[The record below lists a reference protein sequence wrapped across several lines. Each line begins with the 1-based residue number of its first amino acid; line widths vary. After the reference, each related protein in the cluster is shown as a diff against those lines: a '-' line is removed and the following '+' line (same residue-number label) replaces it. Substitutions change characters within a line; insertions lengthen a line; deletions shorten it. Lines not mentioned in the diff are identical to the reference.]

1 MEYPVRLLFADILI
15 EAGIDHVFGLPGGNT
30 PFIFDGFVD
39 KKDHFKTYLARHEG
53 GAAVMAD
60 MYSRITGK
68 PAVLVGQGPW
78 IATSGGYGI
87 VESYMSGLPM
97 IIICD
102 TSDYYSLP
110 QFAPYQNASGDYGSV
125 DLQAMMKS
133 MTKFTT
139 LATNPSEFL
148 HGLQLAIK
156 HATTGRPGP
165 AAVLIRWNIPFEKID
180 MEKVHP
186 KFYPVSGYLKDSPPC
201 LSQQHATE
209 IATQLLNAGNPIM
222 ICGQGARGSSA
233 YEEVKELAELIG
245 LPVATSYL
253 GKSTLPET
261 HDCAL
266 GTMGAIGQKIANSK
280 ITEADL
286 ILTVGSSLAPDNTKW
301 MAADYINPEKQ
312 TIIQIDIDS
321 RNTGWTYPISL
332 GVTSD
337 AKLAL
342 SAITEKIKEIGIPFD
357 VNQRIE
363 KLKQEK
369 SDADYFSESIRNST
383 ETPIAPERVVGEL
396 NKLVSENDLLVLD
409 GGNNRMWITHHFQ
422 TNTPGQILAGGGA
435 AAVGYGPPA
444 AVSAQLTA
452 PDKKVICVCGDGGMM
467 MQLYAIEMAR
477 DLNLP
482 VVFLVLNN
490 SCLGNVRDYQAPE
503 RRIATEYSQTNFAGI
518 AEGSG
523 IKGTRVDDPEKLHD
537 VLSSALK
544 SNKPELIEV
553 IVNDKPHFKLM
564 S

>member
-1 MEYPVRLLFADILI
+1 MMEYPVRLLFADILI

-39 KKDHFKTYLARHEG
+39 KKEHFKTYLARHEG

-60 MYSRITGK
+60 MYARITGK
-68 PAVLVGQGPW
+68 PGVLVGQGPW

-87 VESYMSGLPM
+87 VESFMSGLPM

-102 TSDYYSLP
+102 TSDYYALP
-110 QFAPYQNASGDYGSV
+110 QFGPYQNASGDYGGV

-165 AAVLIRWNIPFEKID
+165 AAVLIRWNIPFENID

-186 KFYPVSGYLKDSPPC
+186 KFFPVSGYLQDSPPC
-201 LSQQHATE
+201 ISQQHATE
-209 IATQLLNAGNPIM
+209 VATQLLNASNPVV
-222 ICGQGARGSSA
+222 ICGQGARSSNA
-233 YEEVKELAELIG
+233 YEEVRDLAELIG

-253 GKSTLPET
+253 GKSTIPET
-261 HDCAL
+261 HDCAI

-301 MAADYINPEKQ
+301 MAADYIKPDKQ
-312 TIIQIDIDS
+312 AIIQIDIDS

-342 SAITEKIKEIGIPFD
+342 TAIIEKIKEIDMPFD
-357 VNQRIE
+357 VSQRIE

-369 SDADYFSESIRNST
+369 TDAEYFNESVLNSP

-396 NKLVSENDLLVLD
+396 NKLVGEKDLLVLD

-477 DLNLP
+477 DLDLP

-490 SCLGNVRDYQAPE
+490 S
-503 RRIATEYSQTNFAGI
+503 
-518 AEGSG
+518 
-523 IKGTRVDDPEKLHD
+523 
-537 VLSSALK
+537 
-544 SNKPELIEV
+544 
-553 IVNDKPHFKLM
+553 
-564 S
+564 